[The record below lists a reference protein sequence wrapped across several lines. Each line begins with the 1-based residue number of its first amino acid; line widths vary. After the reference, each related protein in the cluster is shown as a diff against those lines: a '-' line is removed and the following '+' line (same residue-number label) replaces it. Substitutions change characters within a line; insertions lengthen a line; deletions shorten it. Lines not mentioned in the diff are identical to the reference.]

1 MRRFLFG
8 YGSWHR
14 DHGDLPRNWTSCLF
28 CSTGQP
34 GYSRVSQCEPTALL
48 LDGLKASGHFGS
60 LEGCYGSC
68 FWMLK
73 TGRETIPA
81 SDAKNAPHHKRA
93 ARSMLQLS
101 RPIQNGVVK
110 DWNEMEAT
118 QILTILFWPTAELDV
133 SSVYSKGDDWL

>member
-48 LDGLKASGHFGS
+48 LDGLKASGS
-60 LEGCYGSC
+60 L
-68 FWMLK
+68 W
-73 TGRETIPA
+73 
-81 SDAKNAPHHKRA
+81 
-93 ARSMLQLS
+93 
-101 RPIQNGVVK
+101 
-110 DWNEMEAT
+110 
-118 QILTILFWPTAELDV
+118 ILGGLLWIMFLDV
-133 SSVYSKGDDWL
+133 EDWKRNHPCE

>member
-1 MRRFLFG
+1 
-8 YGSWHR
+8 
-14 DHGDLPRNWTSCLF
+14 
-28 CSTGQP
+28 
-34 GYSRVSQCEPTALL
+34 
-48 LDGLKASGHFGS
+48 
-60 LEGCYGSC
+60 
-68 FWMLK
+68 MLK